1 MSAFAKKWRALF
13 CFVLK
18 LINYICKFEFNVRI
32 SRIQMNDSSYL
43 MLTKKSKE
51 GIV

>member
-1 MSAFAKKWRALF
+1 MSAFAKKWRVLF
-13 CFVLK
+13 YFILK
-18 LINYICKFEFNVRI
+18 LINYIRQFEFNVRI